1 MMTIIDKLTKE
12 ERENLQHAIEESKKD
27 PENICLYYAT
37 KNCIDTSCCGYSG
50 TLLCS
55 SYINKRHLEFFQ
67 RYNLR

>member
-12 ERENLQHAIEESKKD
+12 EQESLRIAIEESKKD
-27 PENICLYYAT
+27 HDNICLHYQT
-37 KNCIDTSCCGYSG
+37 INCVDISCCGYSG

-67 RYNLR
+67 TYKLK